1 LSFAPHRPKVVRADV
16 GCDKEKR
23 MGKLTAG
30 LLALAMALASVS
42 ATACPGEKSK
52 DGKGEMSTPAQP
64 KT

>member
-1 LSFAPHRPKVVRADV
+1 
-16 GCDKEKR
+16 